1 MIEEWG
7 YKELMKMLFKEF
19 MWNLKV
25 SIKEY
30 QKRLEFLENEKTNPY
45 EEGVLTKFE
54 KEFYTVG
61 TTTVYDFFY
70 YYKLE
75 IIREY
80 IGKVIAK
87 IVENDSRYDEYLSW
101 YFDLDNEPKLKKE
114 LMEKFFKTDENIFD
128 DEVLRVVFKIILWN
142 AQDRKNDNCDYE
154 DITCFDDDV
163 MLEFF
168 YLAVKKNEKLI
179 EEFREEYKMYVNYR
193 EENKVDWEKLL

>member
-1 MIEEWG
+1 
-7 YKELMKMLFKEF
+7 

-30 QKRLEFLENEKTNPY
+30 QKRLEFLEDEKTNPY

-54 KEFYTVG
+54 KEFYTIG

>member
-1 MIEEWG
+1 M
-7 YKELMKMLFKEF
+7 
-19 MWNLKV
+19 
-25 SIKEY
+25 
-30 QKRLEFLENEKTNPY
+30 FLN
-45 EEGVLTKFE
+45 
-54 KEFYTVG
+54 
-61 TTTVYDFFY
+61 VYD
-70 YYKLE
+70 KLE

>member
-1 MIEEWG
+1 
-7 YKELMKMLFKEF
+7 
-19 MWNLKV
+19 
-25 SIKEY
+25 
-30 QKRLEFLENEKTNPY
+30 
-45 EEGVLTKFE
+45 
-54 KEFYTVG
+54 
-61 TTTVYDFFY
+61 
-70 YYKLE
+70 
-75 IIREY
+75 
-80 IGKVIAK
+80 
-87 IVENDSRYDEYLSW
+87 
-101 YFDLDNEPKLKKE
+101 
-114 LMEKFFKTDENIFD
+114 MEKFFKTDENIFD